1 MKIGVDFRE
10 ASKEDK
16 TGKGWFAYN
25 LMKSVFEQDEQNQ
38 YILYTDSIPA
48 DFQNHKNV
56 EFRLIKSKS
65 VFWHLKVL
73 RDLKLEKPDLFL
85 ALTSFIIPALAPKK
99 IKTVIV
105 VHDLVAFLFP
115 IKHNRKA
122 VLIEKLT
129 LKKALKKSL
138 KIITISK
145 STESDLIKLFEK
157 KIANLSKKIT
167 IIPCAASENFK
178 KLSSSEQKN
187 PENFKY
193 ILGVGTLE
201 PRKNFEKLIEA
212 FNLISKT
219 FDSLRLVIIGG
230 KGWSFKKHESDRII
244 FKGYVAE
251 KDLIHYYNSAEAFV
265 FPSLYEGFGI
275 PPLEAIQCGCPVI
288 ASNVSSMPEV
298 IGSAGLLVN
307 PNDAQ
312 ALAEAIKSVLTNQD
326 LRSRLVAQGLVQSQK
341 FSYESSAQKLIK
353 LFKESHE

>member
-10 ASKEDK
+10 ASKKDK

-25 LMKSVFEQDEQNQ
+25 LMKNVFEQDSKNQ

-48 DFQNHKNV
+48 DFSHFKNV
-56 EFRLIKSKS
+56 EFRLIRGKSI
-65 VFWHLKVL
+65 FWHLKAL
-73 RDLKLEKPDLFL
+73 RDLKIEKPDLFL
-85 ALTSFIIPALAPKK
+85 ALTSFIIPALAPKNL
-99 IKTVIV
+99 KTIIV

-129 LKKALKKSL
+129 LKKALKKAI

-145 STESDLIKLFEK
+145 STESDLIKLFANK
-157 KIANLSKKIT
+157 VVNLSEKIT

-178 KLSSSEQKN
+178 KLSSTEQKN

-212 FNLISKT
+212 FSLISKA
-219 FDSLRLVIIGG
+219 FDYLRLVIIGG
-230 KGWSFKKHESDRII
+230 KGWGFEKNESDKII

-251 KDLIHYYNSAEAFV
+251 KDLIHYYNSAEIFV

-275 PPLEAIQCGCPVI
+275 PPLEAMQCGCPVI
-288 ASNVSSMPEV
+288 ASNISSMPEV

-307 PNDAQ
+307 PTNAHE
-312 ALAEAIKSVLTNQD
+312 LAEAIKSVLTNQD

-341 FSYESSAQKLIK
+341 FSYKLSAQKLIE
-353 LFKESHE
+353 LFKKIA